1 MNVIFC
7 IPYAG
12 GAASAYGELKMMAE
26 KRNLRL
32 VPLELAG
39 HASRLTEVPYK
50 DFAEAV
56 DDCYKMI
63 TDYLHRNYVESYA
76 IFGHSMGSWIT
87 YELVEKLK
95 QDPTVDNPAK
105 LFLSANTIPQIEIDH
120 KTEQYTDDEFW
131 NWSYQLGGMEKE
143 LYEMP
148 EFKSYILP
156 IIRNDYRILENYAG
170 KNVPV
175 RDLAMD
181 LYMMGGRQDDISQEE
196 FEEWQRFT
204 SQNMEMEWFEGNH
217 FYFKDEPK
225 RVVDYFC
232 QKMQTES

>member
-12 GAASAYGELKMMAE
+12 GAASAYGELKMIAE

-32 VPLELAG
+32 VSLELAG
-39 HASRLTEVPYK
+39 HASRLTEVSYK

-56 DDCYKMI
+56 DDCYRMI
-63 TDYLHRNYVESYA
+63 TDYLHRNYAGKYA
-76 IFGHSMGSWIT
+76 IFGHSMGSWIA
-87 YELVEKLK
+87 YELAEKLK
-95 QDPTVDNPAK
+95 NDPTVDDPAG
-105 LFLSANTIPQIEIDH
+105 LFLSANTIPQVEIEH

-131 NWSYQLGGMEKE
+131 NWIYELGGMEEE
-143 LYEMP
+143 LYEMT
-148 EFKSYILP
+148 EFKNYILP

-170 KNVPV
+170 KKVPI
-175 RDLAMD
+175 RDLSMD
-181 LYMMGGRQDDISQEE
+181 FYIMGGRQDNISQEE
-196 FEEWQRFT
+196 FNEWKQVT
-204 SQNMEMEWFEGNH
+204 SGNIEFKWFEGNH

-232 QKMQTES
+232 QKMRIES

>member
-32 VPLELAG
+32 IPLELAG

-131 NWSYQLGGMEKE
+131 NWIYQLGH
-143 LYEMP
+143 L
-148 EFKSYILP
+148 
-156 IIRNDYRILENYAG
+156 
-170 KNVPV
+170 
-175 RDLAMD
+175 
-181 LYMMGGRQDDISQEE
+181 
-196 FEEWQRFT
+196 
-204 SQNMEMEWFEGNH
+204 
-217 FYFKDEPK
+217 
-225 RVVDYFC
+225 
-232 QKMQTES
+232 

>member
-12 GAASAYGELKMMAE
+12 GVASAYGELKTIAE

-39 HASRLTEVPYK
+39 HSSRL
-50 DFAEAV
+50 AEAPYRDFSEAV
-56 DDCYKMI
+56 EDCYRMI
-63 TDYLHRNYVESYA
+63 ADYLHRNYVENYA
-76 IFGHSMGSWIT
+76 VFGHSMGSWIA

-95 QDPTVDNPAK
+95 KDPTVDAPER
-105 LFLSANTIPQIEIDH
+105 LFLSANTIPQTEVDR

-131 NWSYQLGGMEKE
+131 NWIYELGGMEKE
-143 LYEMP
+143 LYEIA
-148 EFKSYILP
+148 EFKDYILP

-170 KNVPV
+170 EKVPV
-175 RDLAMD
+175 RDLAAD
-181 LYMMGGRQDDISQEE
+181 IYMMGGRQDHISQEE
-196 FEEWQRFT
+196 FMKWSQFT
-204 SQNMEMEWFEGNH
+204 SQKFEFEWFDGNH
-217 FYFKDEPK
+217 FYFRKEPN

>member
-1 MNVIFC
+1 
-7 IPYAG
+7 
-12 GAASAYGELKMMAE
+12 
-26 KRNLRL
+26 
-32 VPLELAG
+32 
-39 HASRLTEVPYK
+39 
-50 DFAEAV
+50 
-56 DDCYKMI
+56 
-63 TDYLHRNYVESYA
+63 
-76 IFGHSMGSWIT
+76 
-87 YELVEKLK
+87 
-95 QDPTVDNPAK
+95 
-105 LFLSANTIPQIEIDH
+105 
-120 KTEQYTDDEFW
+120 
-131 NWSYQLGGMEKE
+131 
-143 LYEMP
+143 MP